1 MTQYARPNADVA
13 DAEWVDQWSVAGE
26 LYQLIDESSASDSDY
41 MTSMLTNPMSDSPGD
56 CKIALADTVDD
67 PDTELDDHKVMYR
80 AVGWDASMMGAPAL
94 IVSLYDTTVS
104 TSTPI
109 VTETRSLGDA
119 NMSGDPF
126 VTYTLALNSTQAGN
140 IASYDDLQIW
150 FKRQSG
156 MGGAVNDAVRVSQA
170 WFECADAPEEEAAT
184 TSPAFLLFIE

>member
-140 IASYDDLQIW
+140 ILSYDDLQIW
-150 FKRQSG
+150 FKRQ
-156 MGGAVNDAVRVSQA
+156 GGSSMNDAVRVSQA
-170 WFECADAPEEEAAT
+170 WFECADEPEEEEEDT
-184 TSPAFLLFIE
+184 TSPAFLLFVE

>member
-41 MTSMLTNPMSDSPGD
+41 IKSAITNPMSDSPAD
-56 CKIALADTVDD
+56 CKIELANTVTD
-67 PDTELDDHKVMYR
+67 PDTALDDHKVMYR

-109 VTETRSLGDA
+109 ITYTQSGLGDA

-140 IASYDDLQIW
+140 ILSYDDLQIW
-150 FKRQSG
+150 FKRQ
-156 MGGAVNDAVRVSQA
+156 GGSSMNDAVRVSQA
-170 WFECADAPEEEAAT
+170 WFECADAPVGGGAT
-184 TSPAFLLFIE
+184 TSPAFLLFVD